1 MKRFVILGAGRQ
13 GSACAAFLLERFE
26 DAAIDFVDN
35 RADHLR
41 AAAGLQRHSSR
52 VVCHELG
59 ASPVG
64 DALARL
70 MANAACVVSCVPF
83 FFNTE
88 LTAAALDAGAPCC
101 DLGGNVETVAA
112 QLAMADACRQAG
124 VVVAPDCGLAPGLLN
139 ILAEYWSGDWEYES
153 VRLYCGGLPQNPRGR
168 FKFALTFSAYGLL
181 NEYLETIESLSE
193 VERLTDLAVPG
204 EFEAFATSGGASRGA
219 ELYAAKGVDYQYKTI
234 RYPGHRD
241 VVCAMREMSFF
252 DTTPR
257 RFNFDGQIV
266 ETTARQISSQI
277 MEQSLKPQGKD
288 LVVARADVVGK
299 QDGRQVRGRIDL
311 IDYAVDRFTAM
322 ERTTGFPTAVTAA
335 ALAGMYEQKIAPG
348 AYVPFEIIDPR
359 LMMKELARAGL
370 TGITVREL

>member
-1 MKRFVILGAGRQ
+1 M
-13 GSACAAFLLERFE
+13 S
-26 DAAIDFVDN
+26 
-35 RADHLR
+35 
-41 AAAGLQRHSSR
+41 
-52 VVCHELG
+52 CHELD

-64 DALARL
+64 DALIRL
-70 MANAACVVSCVPF
+70 MADAACVISCVPYF
-83 FFNTE
+83 LNTE
-88 LTAAALDAGAPCC
+88 LTEAALDAGAPFC

-112 QLAMADACRQAG
+112 QLAMADACRRAG

-139 ILAEYWSGDWEYES
+139 ILAEYWAGDWKYES
-153 VRLYCGGLPQNPRGR
+153 VRLYCGGLPQNPRGL
-168 FKFALTFSAYGLL
+168 FKFALTFSAHGLL
-181 NEYLETIESLSE
+181 NEYLGNCQVSRQGRLETIESLSE

-219 ELYAAKGVDYQYKTI
+219 ELHAAKGVDYQYKTI

-241 VVCAMREMSFF
+241 LICAMREMGFF

-266 ETTARQISSQI
+266 ETTARRISSQI

-288 LVVARADVVGK
+288 LVVARADVVGT
-299 QDGRQVRGRIDL
+299 QGGRRVRGRIDL

-335 ALAGMYEQKIAPG
+335 AVAGMYEEKIAPG
-348 AYVPFEIIDPR
+348 AYVPLEIIDPR

-370 TGITVREL
+370 TGITAREL